1 MSGKTVVLSTT
12 FRGEGFMR
20 NLERIVNPFK
30 TLSSVNRI
38 WCVNEDLQGAQ
49 EDKYAVVAF
58 DRGDNQELV
67 RQPVCRNQKLYFG
80 ILKLANAKETL
91 DAEVEPESIYLHRI
105 H

>member
-1 MSGKTVVLSTT
+1 MRGKTVVLSTT
-12 FRGEGFMR
+12 FKGERFVR
-20 NLERIVNPFK
+20 NLERIVKPFK
-30 TLSSVNRI
+30 ALSSVNRI
-38 WCVNEDLQGAQ
+38 WCVNEDVQGAQ
-49 EDKYAVVAF
+49 KDKYAVVAF

-91 DAEVEPESIYLHRI
+91 DADAEPDSIYLHRI